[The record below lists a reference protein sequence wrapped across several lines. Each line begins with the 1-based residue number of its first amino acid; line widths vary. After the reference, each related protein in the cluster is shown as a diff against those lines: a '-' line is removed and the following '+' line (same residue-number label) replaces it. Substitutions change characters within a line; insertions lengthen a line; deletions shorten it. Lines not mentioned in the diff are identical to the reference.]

1 MRAGEW
7 FHQRFSEREALSWNI
22 SCGRQKKAVVLA
34 STVLP
39 LNESMGK
46 LTYWINCDKQSR
58 GGPERYPCPIT
69 LFWVFF
75 KSLAPVVCIDMNLFP
90 PDKNEEFSAAWKDP
104 PAVHGW
110 HGLLCCCH
118 CRCCR
123 LAFDGG
129 SLSAIMKWKSSR
141 AVNACTQKVIG
152 DCHWRTPHDM
162 LSIQLHRRADH
173 KVWLC
178 LLLTKRLL
186 QYREMGSCSDRERG
200 RKGRRKQ
207 LWLNTHIC
215 FSTHFFSTWFCFDW
229 ISSFQCWQK
238 PEGCADTSQT
248 DRQTGS

>member
-1 MRAGEW
+1 
-7 FHQRFSEREALSWNI
+7 
-22 SCGRQKKAVVLA
+22 
-34 STVLP
+34 
-39 LNESMGK
+39 
-46 LTYWINCDKQSR
+46 
-58 GGPERYPCPIT
+58 
-69 LFWVFF
+69 
-75 KSLAPVVCIDMNLFP
+75 MNLFP

-110 HGLLCCCH
+110 HGLLFCCH

-186 QYREMGSCSDRERG
+186 QYREMGSCSDRVRG

-215 FSTHFFSTWFCFDW
+215 FSTHFFSTWFCFDC

-238 PEGCADTSQT
+238 PEDCADTSQT